1 MKLPSPTEMAL
12 LEVLSEHGELA
23 GREVAK
29 QFKAETGKTISYGT
43 LYTTLRRLKEQGWV
57 ASRDDEDEDGRVRF
71 FSLEPSGRA
80 TLNAAK
86 RYEKVASGLQWKPRF
101 A

>member
-1 MKLPSPTEMAL
+1 ML
-12 LEVLSEHGELA
+12 LEILSEHGELA

-57 ASRDDEDEDGRVRF
+57 STRDDEDEDGRVRF
-71 FSLEPSGRA
+71 FSLDPRGKA
-80 TLNAAK
+80 GLNFARKYQAA
-86 RYEKVASGLQWKPRF
+86 ASGLQWKPRF